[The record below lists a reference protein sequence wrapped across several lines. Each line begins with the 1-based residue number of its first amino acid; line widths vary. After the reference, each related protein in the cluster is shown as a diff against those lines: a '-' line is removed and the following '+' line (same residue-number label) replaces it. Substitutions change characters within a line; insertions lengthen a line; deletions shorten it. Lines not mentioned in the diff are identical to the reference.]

1 MRLAF
6 VVQRYGLEI
15 NGRTEMQCRQLA
27 ERMSGHMQ
35 VEVLTT
41 CAEDHYTWRNVYPAG
56 CETING
62 VPIHRFPVDKRTK
75 HAAIQSFYS
84 GNHGAAAHLLR

>member
-15 NGRTEMQCRQLA
+15 NGGSEVHCRQLA
-27 ERMSGHMQ
+27 ERLAAHMH

-56 CETING
+56 AERVNG
-62 VPIHRFPVDKRTK
+62 ITVRRFP
-75 HAAIQSFYS
+75 
-84 GNHGAAAHLLR
+84 